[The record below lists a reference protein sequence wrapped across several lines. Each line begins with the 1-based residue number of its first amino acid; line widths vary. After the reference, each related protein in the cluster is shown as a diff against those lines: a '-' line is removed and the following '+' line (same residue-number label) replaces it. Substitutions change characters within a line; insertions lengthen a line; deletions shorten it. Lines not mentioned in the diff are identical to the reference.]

1 MISGLILGFSLI
13 VFTLL
18 EPLIFALIFVLF
30 IGMSRTIFHIIND
43 TILQSIVEDRFRGR
57 VMSIHMLGW
66 GSSAIGGLLVGF
78 IAQLYS
84 PENAL
89 VFAGISI
96 ILGSLLFTFI
106 TKKNSEEF

>member
-1 MISGLILGFSLI
+1 
-13 VFTLL
+13 
-18 EPLIFALIFVLF
+18 
-30 IGMSRTIFHIIND
+30 
-43 TILQSIVEDRFRGR
+43 
-57 VMSIHMLGW
+57 MLGW

>member
-1 MISGLILGFSLI
+1 
-13 VFTLL
+13 
-18 EPLIFALIFVLF
+18 
-30 IGMSRTIFHIIND
+30 
-43 TILQSIVEDRFRGR
+43 
-57 VMSIHMLGW
+57 MLGW

-78 IAQLYS
+78 ISQLYS

-106 TKKNSEEF
+106 TKKNSAEF